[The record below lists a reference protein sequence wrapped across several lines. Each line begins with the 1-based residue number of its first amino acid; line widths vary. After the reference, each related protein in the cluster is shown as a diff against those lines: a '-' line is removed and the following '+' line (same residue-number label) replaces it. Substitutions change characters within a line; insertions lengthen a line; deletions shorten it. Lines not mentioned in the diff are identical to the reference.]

1 MYFSQ
6 KHKKVEKKEDY
17 RLELQRAIE
26 VSHNRLIKAIDNHIN
41 ATSEP
46 INLDDLKSFPL
57 GVWVEIGGN
66 IKAKKRKNR
75 FSDFLNFDIEMKAGA
90 EFSEHFHTDIIE
102 STEVMQ
108 GEMFDVSSGKIYKTG
123 DVANYNE
130 GQKHKPIAT
139 KETLLHVLFKKQK

>member
-6 KHKKVEKKEDY
+6 KSKKVEKKEDY
-17 RLELQRAIE
+17 RIELQRALD

-41 ATSEP
+41 ESCEP
-46 INLDDLKSFPL
+46 INLDDLASFPL
-57 GVWVEIGGN
+57 GVWIEVGRD

-75 FSDFLNFDIEMKAGA
+75 FRDFLNFDVEMKAGA
-90 EFSEHFHTDIIE
+90 EFSEHFHSDIIE

-108 GEMFDVSSGKIYKTG
+108 GEMYDVSAGKIYKAG

-130 GQKHKPIAT
+130 GTKHKPIAT
-139 KETLLHVLFKKQK
+139 KETLLHVLFKKNK